1 MTKPITE
8 ASTPEFRTLNPVVVD
23 PEPVKQGR
31 SLVVVIGI
39 NEYTHWRKLNNAV
52 QDALGLQQ
60 TLIDKLGFTA
70 PISPLIDGAATHDAI
85 EALVEEQL
93 RKLLKKDDSLVLF
106 FAGHGHTRID
116 EESKTGYII
125 PSDARMP
132 NADEEHW
139 GDYIRLNHWLEE
151 VAELPARHILVILDA
166 CHSGF
171 ALGSAANIYR
181 SAARFRTDISRDRS
195 RKVITSA
202 KQDQLALD
210 GGPVP
215 GHSLFTGTLIN
226 GFNWGEADIDGNG
239 FITSSE
245 LGLYLHQKVGQ
256 ASGSTQ
262 TPEFGSFH
270 RDEKGEMVISL
281 RNQSFD
287 TLKARALSAL
297 QTGQFTLFK
306 ELTEQA
312 IALKPISAEALYLEY
327 RLRFA
332 EGNFQRVA
340 EVIDAL
346 VSFDLQE
353 SLIPLSNNDLSKI
366 QIRLPCWIPVLSIP
380 DAGFLPE
387 IAVLTGQNKEQLQ
400 VVKAQ
405 SFGESQAYLIE
416 PKGFCQLS
424 IKNPTSD
431 PLHIYMVGFDETG
444 RFQLETLWDDE
455 EIIFNGLMPR
465 QTKLSYIFAP
475 QGKPGLREIRLFS
488 SPKRLR
494 FFLFPASPDAYG
506 AQIDTIAS
514 EDLENI
520 RMKVIRYS
528 LTNKLL
534 SQKSITP
541 KGSVD

>member
-1 MTKPITE
+1 MSEI
-8 ASTPEFRTLNPVVVD
+8 STSEFRTLNPVKVE

-39 NEYTHWRKLNNAV
+39 NTYAHWRTLNNAV

-60 TLIDKLGFTA
+60 ALIDKLGFTA
-70 PISPLIDGAATHDAI
+70 PIAPLIDAAATQEAI
-85 EALVEEQL
+85 EALIEEQL
-93 RKLLKKDDSLVLF
+93 HELLKEDDSLVLF
-106 FAGHGHTRID
+106 FAGHGHTRIAQD
-116 EESKTGYII
+116 SEVGYII
-125 PSDARMP
+125 PVDARMP
-132 NADEEHW
+132 DEDREHW
-139 GDYIRLNHWLEE
+139 SDYIRLNHWLEE

-166 CHSGF
+166 CHSGV

-181 SAARFRTDISRDRS
+181 SAERFRADISRDRS

-226 GFNWGEADIDGNG
+226 GFNWGESDIDGNG

-245 LGLYLHQKVGQ
+245 LGLYLQQKVGQ

-262 TPEFGSFH
+262 TPEFGAFH
-270 RDEKGEMVISL
+270 RDEQGEMVISL

-312 IALKPISAEALYLEY
+312 IALKLTSAETLYLEY
-327 RLRFA
+327 RLRFR
-332 EGNFQRVA
+332 EGNFQRVT
-340 EVIDAL
+340 EIIDIL
-346 VSFDLQE
+346 VRADLQE

-366 QIRLPCWIPVLSIP
+366 QLRLPCWAPVLSIP
-380 DAGFLPE
+380 EGEFLAE
-387 IAVLTGQNKEQLQ
+387 VTVMTGSTKEQLLVIAPQ
-400 VVKAQ
+400 P
-405 SFGESQAYLIE
+405 FGESQAYLIE
-416 PKGFCQLS
+416 PKSFCQLS
-424 IKNPTSD
+424 LNNPTSA

-444 RFQLETLWDDE
+444 RFQLETLWEDE
-455 EIIFNGLMPR
+455 EIIFNGLMPGE
-465 QTKLSYIFAP
+465 TKRSFLFAP

-494 FFLFPASPDAYG
+494 FFLFPASSDAYG
-506 AQIDTIAS
+506 AQIDTISA
-514 EDLENI
+514 EDLQQIE
-520 RMKVIRYS
+520 MKVIRYS
-528 LTNKLL
+528 LTNSLL
-534 SQKSITP
+534 SEK
-541 KGSVD
+541 V

>member
-1 MTKPITE
+1 
-8 ASTPEFRTLNPVVVD
+8 
-23 PEPVKQGR
+23 
-31 SLVVVIGI
+31 
-39 NEYTHWRKLNNAV
+39 
-52 QDALGLQQ
+52 
-60 TLIDKLGFTA
+60 
-70 PISPLIDGAATHDAI
+70 
-85 EALVEEQL
+85 
-93 RKLLKKDDSLVLF
+93 
-106 FAGHGHTRID
+106 
-116 EESKTGYII
+116 
-125 PSDARMP
+125 
-132 NADEEHW
+132 
-139 GDYIRLNHWLEE
+139 
-151 VAELPARHILVILDA
+151 VILDA

-297 QTGQFTLFK
+297 QTGQFILFK

-312 IALKPISAEALYLEY
+312 IALKPTSAEALYLEY

-332 EGNFQRVA
+332 ERNFQRVA

-380 DAGFLPE
+380 DARFLPE

-506 AQIDTIAS
+506 AQIDMIAS

-534 SQKSITP
+534 SQKSITRE
-541 KGSVD
+541 GSVD